1 MLILNL
7 PIKLHDVTSQG
18 NSIAKLL
25 NFTIRFSR
33 IENQY
38 KINSAYNSNFWDLN
52 SFLFL
57 TSTLFLRYLLEIKIF
72 HGIKLM
78 YTI

>member
-72 HGIKLM
+72 HGLKLM